1 MAGRQ
6 HARGHDALS
15 EEAAIEAVDEAMDQA
30 EPPPRPV
37 LEVSDLAVEFD
48 TYGGTV
54 QAVRGVSFAVPR
66 GKTLGIVGE
75 SGCGKSVTVQ
85 ALMGLIPMPPG
96 RITAGSAKLDG
107 QEILG
112 LPEAQLNRIRGR
124 KIGMIFQDPMTSLNP
139 TMRIGDQIA
148 ETLRIHRDMGGAEAH
163 GAAVELLEKAR
174 IPEADKRAK
183 QYPFEFSGGMLQRA
197 MIASALACSPQ
208 ILVADEPTTAL
219 DVTIQAQILELME
232 TLQREEGM
240 SIILITHDLGVVAR
254 MADDVAVM
262 YAGQVVEQ
270 GTVDDV
276 FYRGGHPY
284 TQGLRRATPSND
296 KDAARTLSPI
306 DGTPPDLFHPPKGC
320 GYFARCPHAMAVC
333 EQRLPPEFELDQTEA
348 RDAADLRHFARCW
361 LQHPDA
367 PRVEDVHQFSEDG
380 AA

>member
-1 MAGRQ
+1 
-6 HARGHDALS
+6 
-15 EEAAIEAVDEAMDQA
+15 MDQA
-30 EPPPRPV
+30 DRPPRPV

-107 QEILG
+107 QEVLG
-112 LPEAQLNRIRGR
+112 LPEAQLNKIRGR

-163 GAAVELLEKAR
+163 AAAVELLEKAR

>member
-1 MAGRQ
+1 M
-6 HARGHDALS
+6 S
-15 EEAAIEAVDEAMDQA
+15 EADAIEAELEAHQKPEEA
-30 EPPPRPV
+30 PRPV
-37 LEVSDLAVEFD
+37 LEVEDLAVEFD

-112 LPEAQLNRIRGR
+112 LPEKQLNHIRGR

-148 ETLRIHRDMGGAEAH
+148 ETLRIHRDMGGEEA
-163 GAAVELLEKAR
+163 AAQAVELLEKAR
-174 IPEADKRAK
+174 IPEAAKRAS

-208 ILVADEPTTAL
+208 LLIADEPTTAL

-254 MADDVAVM
+254 MADEVGVM
-262 YAGQVVEQ
+262 YAGQMVES

-284 TQGLRRATPSND
+284 TRGLRKATPSND
-296 KDAARTLSPI
+296 PDEPRTLNPI

-320 GYFARCPHAMAVC
+320 GYYARCPHAMKLC
-333 EQRLPPEFELDQTEA
+333 EANLPPEFELDHGFGREA
-348 RDAADLRHFARCW
+348 DDLRHFARCW
-361 LQHPDA
+361 LQHADA
-367 PRVEDVHQFSEDG
+367 PRVEGVHQIHDG
-380 AA
+380 RFGEADA

>member
-1 MAGRQ
+1 MTSA
-6 HARGHDALS
+6 
-15 EEAAIEAVDEAMDQA
+15 A
-30 EPPPRPV
+30 EPPAHDAPRADTV
-37 LEVSDLAVEFD
+37 LEVANLEVEFD

-54 QAVRGVSFAVPR
+54 HAVRDVSFRVPR
-66 GKTLGIVGE
+66 GKTLAIVGE

-96 RITAGSAKLDG
+96 RITNGSAKLDG

-112 LPEAQLNRIRGR
+112 LPERELNRIRGAR
-124 KIGMIFQDPMTSLNP
+124 MGMIFQDPMTSLNP
-139 TMRIGDQIA
+139 TMRIGEQIA
-148 ETLRIHRDMGGAEAH
+148 ETLRVHRGLAKAEAL
-163 GAAVELLEKAR
+163 AKAVELLEKAR
-174 IPEADKRAK
+174 IPEPAQRAR

-197 MIASALACSPQ
+197 MIAMALACSPQ
-208 ILVADEPTTAL
+208 LLIADEPTTAL
-219 DVTIQAQILELME
+219 DVTIQAQLLDLMAQ
-232 TLQREEGM
+232 LQRDEGM

-262 YAGQVVEQ
+262 YAGQIVET

-296 KDAARTLSPI
+296 PDRPHELRPI

-320 GYFARCPHAMAVC
+320 GYFARCPHAMALC
-333 EQRLPPEFELDQTEA
+333 EAHLPPAFALTENPGHLTH
-348 RDAADLRHFARCW
+348 RARCW

-367 PRVEDVHQFSEDG
+367 PRVDDVHQVHRETH
-380 AA
+380 A